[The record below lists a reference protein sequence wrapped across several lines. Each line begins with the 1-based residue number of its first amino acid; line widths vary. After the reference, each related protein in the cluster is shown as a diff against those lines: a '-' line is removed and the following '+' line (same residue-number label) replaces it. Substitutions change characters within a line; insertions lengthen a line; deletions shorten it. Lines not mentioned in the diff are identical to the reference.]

1 METLD
6 LKIQNEA
13 KVAPIKAV
21 LDQMLK
27 AQENQDLEA
36 FTKSF
41 SHDTDIVH
49 FGTDIDEIWYNWSS
63 FYEWMNEAIK
73 TRADLTITEKNTHIR
88 LNESENTAWYSQL
101 LDTCFETKGEP
112 VRIEGFRHTGVL
124 EKIDKQWRIVQSHM
138 SIPYTASNFD

>member
-6 LKIQNEA
+6 LRIQNKV

-27 AQENQDLEA
+27 AQESKDLEA
-36 FTKSF
+36 FTMSF
-41 SHDTDIVH
+41 SQDTDIVH

-63 FYEWMNEAIK
+63 FYEWMAEAIK
-73 TRADLTITEKNTHIR
+73 TKTDLTITEKNTRIR
-88 LNESENTAWYSQL
+88 LNATENTAWYSQL

-112 VRIEGFRHTGVL
+112 TRIEGFRHTGVL
-124 EKIDKQWRIVQSHM
+124 EKRDNKWLIVQSHM
-138 SIPYTASNFD
+138 SIPYTSPNID